1 MAGLIEV
8 PVLVA
13 GAGPT
18 GLCASLLLSCHGV
31 ESLTVERHPG
41 TSIYP
46 RATGIN
52 VRSMEILRSLG
63 LEGAVRAASFGA
75 TPRVARSRVLVDPE
89 PQLSHP
95 LRDDSLDVSP
105 CQWTSC
111 SQSALE
117 PILRRAAASE

>member
-1 MAGLIEV
+1 MSMAGLLEV

-52 VRSMEILRSLG
+52 VRSMEIFRSLG
-63 LEGAVRAASFGA
+63 LEGDVRGASFGRDA
-75 TPRVARSRVLVDPE
+75 TRCQVARARGPKTGALTFVSR
-89 PQLSHP
+89 
-95 LRDDSLDVSP
+95 
-105 CQWTSC
+105 
-111 SQSALE
+111 
-117 PILRRAAASE
+117 